1 MAHYDLELGE
11 VPGHRVDIPGVAML
25 GVGPV
30 HQGRHARTDHD
41 GNVEFTA
48 LGIDRIIFCVVGRNL
63 GEERVDGRATETM
76 GFDHKPQLVDGVHSL
91 VRVKPG
97 HADETVGILFEEGDN
112 PLVAGSDAVGGF
124 RVAAGDD
131 ALDHVLRFHVA
142 HDVFNGLGAGAL
154 MEFEQRVHLAEDG
167 MVDHPL
173 YGGRDVRTETKVDDL
188 HDGPLCM
195 NVWRDAL
202 TTIFAFPKA
211 RGGPFVKQKTF
222 NKTPYCYETDKIT

>member
-63 GEERVDGRATETM
+63 GEERVDGRATETV

-211 RGGPFVKQKTF
+211 RGGPFVK
-222 NKTPYCYETDKIT
+222 